1 MAPIDS
7 PRPSDILL
15 RNGKQSPQH
24 SQHRKGGLD
33 PCKVLDPKRK
43 TLQSLDAERIMTVFQ
58 EAVKRLE
65 ITTVLPKV
73 LETLPRFSVVLGQEL
88 MTHMERHLRLQ
99 DRFTEVTSDLNTLVQ
114 PQKDES
120 NQPELEQLRED
131 MLKHRATIIAQ
142 GIKNSLRDILR
153 CFKKNPKSTE
163 AILSTFYI
171 VLVSLKLH
179 DLEEKIPGCRV
190 IVGSMKFVRRKLTVS
205 NLRFKEVQ
213 FDFVNK

>member
-15 RNGKQSPQH
+15 RRGKHSPQH
-24 SQHRKGGLD
+24 SQDRKGGLD
-33 PCKVLDPKRK
+33 SCKVFEPKRK
-43 TLQSLDAERIMTVFQ
+43 TLQSLDAERIITVFQ

-65 ITTVLPKV
+65 ITTVLPEV
-73 LETLPRFSVVLGQEL
+73 LGTLPRFSVVLGQEL

-99 DRFTEVTSDLNTLVQ
+99 NRFTEVTSELNALVQ

-131 MLKHRATIIAQ
+131 MLIHLATIIAQ

-153 CFKKNPKSTE
+153 CFKTNPKSTE
-163 AILSTFYI
+163 AILSTFYM

-179 DLEEKIPGCRV
+179 AEHSRENAGVAKSLRV
-190 IVGSMKFVRRKLTVS
+190 QW
-205 NLRFKEVQ
+205 NLAAQ
-213 FDFVNK
+213 N